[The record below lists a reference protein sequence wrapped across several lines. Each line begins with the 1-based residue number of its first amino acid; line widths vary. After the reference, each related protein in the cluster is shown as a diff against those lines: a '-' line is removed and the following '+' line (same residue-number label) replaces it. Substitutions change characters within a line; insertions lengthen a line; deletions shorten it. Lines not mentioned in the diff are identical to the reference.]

1 MTTSDQTQEILYVI
15 SNHRF
20 PSDNYGNDDFLSN
33 WPMLYILEN
42 GKKIYIG
49 ESTNVSE
56 RMKQHYN
63 NHEKRE
69 FKQVH
74 FIYSERFNQSA
85 TFDYESKLIQFVSA
99 DGKFIITIKTMV
111 SPTRIISENQIMTIP
126 LNSYGMS

>member
-1 MTTSDQTQEILYVI
+1 MTTADQTEEILYVI
-15 SNHRF
+15 TNHKF
-20 PSDNYGNDDFLSN
+20 PSDNYGNDDFLNN

-69 FKQVH
+69 FKQPMLDSLVDRKL
-74 FIYSERFNQSA
+74 FEETESVINKLSE
-85 TFDYESKLIQFVSA
+85 DYNTVPEGVKKIKLLTELCVSLE
-99 DGKFIITIKTMV
+99 D
-111 SPTRIISENQIMTIP
+111 
-126 LNSYGMS
+126 